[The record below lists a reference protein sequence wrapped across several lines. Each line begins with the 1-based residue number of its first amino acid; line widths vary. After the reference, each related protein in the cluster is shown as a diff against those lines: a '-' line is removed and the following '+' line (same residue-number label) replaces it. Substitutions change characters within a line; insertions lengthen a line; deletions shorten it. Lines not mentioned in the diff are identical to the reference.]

1 MTKEWLSELCEE
13 VPADPQRASFS
24 ASISEV
30 LAVVLENE
38 VSAELLDSSYMINSA
53 YTCRPRCTCMKEL
66 NHPLCRTR
74 FRQCQALSAVE
85 RKYITLKPL

>member
-1 MTKEWLSELCEE
+1 MPCLFDLACFFLSSFSSLINNTYHRKESLRIVRKMCRYMTKEWLSELCEE

-38 VSAELLDSSYMINSA
+38 VSAELLDRSL
-53 YTCRPRCTCMKEL
+53 T
-66 NHPLCRTR
+66 
-74 FRQCQALSAVE
+74 
-85 RKYITLKPL
+85 